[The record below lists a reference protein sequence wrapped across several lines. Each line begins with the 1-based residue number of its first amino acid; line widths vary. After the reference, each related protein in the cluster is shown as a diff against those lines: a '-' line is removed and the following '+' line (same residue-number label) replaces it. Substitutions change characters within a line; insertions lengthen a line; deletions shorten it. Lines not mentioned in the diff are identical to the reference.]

1 MRTFLKFFSFLFLV
15 NLISPIAFSQALT
28 DAGIELFESGET
40 EKAKAFFQNHLK
52 TNKKDPVANFYMGR
66 IYFDADEYG
75 KAVNWFEKAADYDK
89 DNSTYYMWLGHSF
102 GRRAQNAPKIK
113 QPFLARNSRKNYE
126 KAVELDPDNIEARES
141 AMEFYLQAP
150 GFMGGGR
157 DNAEREARAI
167 MERDSVAGHTAWGRV
182 YSHYEE
188 TEKAKENYK
197 EAIRNHPTD
206 MTAYYRLFALYYN
219 QEHFSDALEVANQQ
233 HVQNDT
239 TAAIYINKA
248 HAQLKL
254 DNFDTALN
262 SYLIALEKDST
273 VYTVWYHIGR
283 LAAISGSHLE
293 KGSFYIQQ
301 FIKKQDM
308 YNDNTLAW
316 AHFRYGKILE
326 HQGNKDEAVENYKI
340 ALKKNKDLEE
350 VKKALAEL
358 Q

>member
-1 MRTFLKFFSFLFLV
+1 MRNLTTCFLLLLFI
-15 NLISPIAFSQALT
+15 LIPIVSSSQSL
-28 DAGIELFESGET
+28 DEGIQMFETGEK
-40 EKAKAFFQNHLK
+40 EKAQTFFQNHLK
-52 TNKKDPVANFYMGR
+52 SNKKDPEANFYMGR
-66 IYFDADEYG
+66 IYFDEDDYG
-75 KAVNWFEKAADYDK
+75 KAIDWFEKAAKYDK
-89 DNSTYYMWLGHSF
+89 NNSRYHMWLGHSF
-102 GRRAQNAPKIK
+102 GRRAQNAPKLK

-126 KAVELDPDNIEARES
+126 KAVELDPDNIEARKS

-182 YSHYEE
+182 YSYFEE

-197 EAIRNHPTD
+197 EAIRNHPED

-219 QEHFSDALEVANQQ
+219 QEHFSDALEIANQQ
-233 HVQNDT
+233 HLQNDT

-248 HAQLKL
+248 HAQLML
-254 DNFDTALN
+254 DSFDAALN

-283 LAAISGSHLE
+283 LAAVSGSYLE
-293 KGSFYIQQ
+293 KGSFYIQE
-301 FIKKQDM
+301 FLKKQDT
-308 YNDNTLAW
+308 YSDNTLAW

-326 HQGNKDEAVENYKI
+326 HQGNKDEAVENYRI